1 MPRFQQ
7 VGPLASQFQPNS
19 VPTIAEARSHQLI
32 VLPPA
37 MQNILC
43 GKRKSR
49 RRSGDFHSGMCGAP
63 VHEWTALFDFCF
75 WKLVTSATRPPR
87 FFPKPNSRLARG
99 QSWSSSAHLARACKR
114 CGSHPSAGPAHGSGR
129 RSRASSPY
137 SRCPCHARNSGPGR
151 SERCAQP
158 QARPDR

>member
-87 FFPKPNSRLARG
+87 FFAKTKLGARPRPIMVK
-99 QSWSSSAHLARACKR
+99 QRHLARACKR

-129 RSRASSPY
+129 RSRASSLY
-137 SRCPCHARNSGPGR
+137 SRCPCRVRNSGADMTG
-151 SERCAQP
+151 RCAQP
-158 QARPDR
+158 QAPPDR